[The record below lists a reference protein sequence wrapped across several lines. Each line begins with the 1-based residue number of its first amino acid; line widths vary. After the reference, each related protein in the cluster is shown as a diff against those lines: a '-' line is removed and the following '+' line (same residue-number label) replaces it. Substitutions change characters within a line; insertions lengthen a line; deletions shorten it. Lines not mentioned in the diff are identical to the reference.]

1 MKKGMI
7 ICGVVGGAGAVL
19 MGLCVVSAAVAMAM
33 AGNSNGER
41 IAFKNGELYYTENV
55 SKEQADS
62 LADYLEELYGDLEN
76 QKTFQL
82 DRRGDDMI
90 VRMCANSQALE
101 TNKLDA
107 SFMALE
113 MLIQQTVFTD
123 NNVVVELCDQDL
135 ETRKSFDNFPKNE
148 K

>member
-1 MKKGMI
+1 
-7 ICGVVGGAGAVL
+7 
-19 MGLCVVSAAVAMAM
+19 MAM